1 MGIFGFTYLIK
12 NFILLKSIV
21 VKGKKVKSNL
31 YHHIS
36 FTLFMNCRIF
46 KTPKL
51 NTHKYNNYNIIE
63 IYINILSLK
72 MQIFIAIDYLIL
84 MLEKYLHFK
93 KWRRHVSRNFFSPCR
108 KNWIHVYLIDYVYL
122 IDLYKNLKVIEI
134 SKLQR
139 SLS

>member
-1 MGIFGFTYLIK
+1 MGTFGFTYLIK
-12 NFILLKSIV
+12 NFILLKNIV
-21 VKGKKVKSNL
+21 IKGKKVKSNL
-31 YHHIS
+31 YHYIS

-93 KWRRHVSRNFFSPCR
+93 K
-108 KNWIHVYLIDYVYL
+108 
-122 IDLYKNLKVIEI
+122 
-134 SKLQR
+134 
-139 SLS
+139 

>member
-36 FTLFMNCRIF
+36 FTLFMHCRIF
-46 KTPKL
+46 ETPKL

-63 IYINILSLK
+63 IYINRLSFK

-84 MLEKYLHFK
+84 MLEKYLHVK
-93 KWRRHVSRNFFSPCR
+93 KRQRHVPMNFFPPFR
-108 KNWIHVYLIDYVYL
+108 NNWIHVP
-122 IDLYKNLKVIEI
+122 
-134 SKLQR
+134 
-139 SLS
+139 